1 MQFMIFAKQNFVDLK
16 DQEDPIKNGMDF
28 VIQDFRANQLKTEMT
43 VSYAENEII
52 LDGDSMGLFKLEPET
67 RRFLTQDSVQ
77 KQFHLVKE
85 PKLILKDYTLFD
97 LSVQLQMSVDKLT

>member
-43 VSYAENEII
+43 VSYA
-52 LDGDSMGLFKLEPET
+52 
-67 RRFLTQDSVQ
+67 
-77 KQFHLVKE
+77 
-85 PKLILKDYTLFD
+85 
-97 LSVQLQMSVDKLT
+97 